1 MLFIYYCID
10 LPIEQDIEVIE
21 RCLRMHVEVKYRDTP
36 ITFMRFVKT
45 KLGKN
50 DDVIKNGL
58 YTFNKM
64 FNELKL
70 KTTDQVWFMYISNGN
85 IKQNY
90 KNVCA
95 ILLNKVPGVKSC
107 FYSINKNPLKIVN
120 DMGRIEKFDQVKNF
134 NACLVELF
142 KTENVIQYENFN

>member
-1 MLFIYYCID
+1 M
-10 LPIEQDIEVIE
+10 EQDIEVIE
-21 RCLRMHVEVKYRDTP
+21 RCLRMHIEVRFRNTS

-64 FNELKL
+64 YNELKL
-70 KTTDQVWFMYISNGN
+70 KTTEQVWFIYLSNGN
-85 IKQNY
+85 IKQEY

-95 ILLNKVPGVKSC
+95 ILLNKVPSVKSC
-107 FYSINKNPLKIVN
+107 FYSINKTPLKINN
-120 DMGRIEKFDQVKNF
+120 DMDRVEKMHQIKNF
-134 NACLVELF
+134 NACLAELF
-142 KTENVIQYENFN
+142 NTERVIKYENFN